1 MVTKKGNSRASLRR
15 AAARNQPM
23 GIFALI
29 CTISLGGCA
38 DRTMV
43 SAIQDYAEPLTRGI
57 YYALPRGHVVVT
69 AARTAQAA
77 TVTATSA
84 ILPDPD
90 YRYNLSFRPQ
100 IFADDTLSI
109 TVLNGMLTSDA
120 KSENT
125 DQGPAIIKK
134 LLDIAEAALPGFG
147 EEHTT
152 TAATYSITQVVDPFD
167 PASIRSFNATLKA
180 SGETRLELFVS
191 DKASGSPISPYVHS
205 PAGQACDGSI
215 CFRLPVAVFV
225 GLRERRNPA
234 RIVDQATAFIP
245 DPRFTASIDIR
256 RAPCITQVTTLT
268 FTTGM
273 LTKND
278 LDKPSELLKC
288 LEIPANIISSLTGDL
303 GKALGFR
310 DEAASPVTQTVIVA
324 SQGTGGVTTPVKGG
338 GVTTQINASGGQNDS
353 PAHENPPLTHTK
365 DGKPLP
371 KAN

>member
-1 MVTKKGNSRASLRR
+1 MVTRTGNPHASPCQ
-15 AAARNQPM
+15 AAARSRPM
-23 GIFALI
+23 SLVALM
-29 CTISLGGCA
+29 CTISLSGCA

-43 SAIQDYAEPLTRGI
+43 SAAQNYAEPLTRGI

-109 TVLNGMLTSDA
+109 SVLNGMLTSDA

-134 LLDIAEAALPGFG
+134 LLDIAESALPGFG

-234 RIVDQATAFIP
+234 RIVGQATAVIP

-256 RAPCITQVTTLT
+256 RAPCIKQVTTLT

-278 LDKPSELLKC
+278 LNKPSELLKC

-303 GKALGFR
+303 GKALGFG
-310 DEAASPVTQTVIVA
+310 DKAASPVTQTVIVT
-324 SQGTGGVTTPVKGG
+324 SQDVGGVTSQDIGGVTTPDKG
-338 GVTTQINASGGQNDS
+338 SGGQNDS
-353 PAHENPPLTHTK
+353 APPQNPLLTHTK
-365 DGKPLP
+365 DGKLLP
-371 KAN
+371 KAD